1 MCTVQWGKRS
11 VVLMRTIC
19 IAAAQVVVLP
29 SSAVVPQAGLLGVW
43 PLAGIFAAVTLVTTL
58 GANGVPFLAA
68 FITGD
73 ASGINGD
80 SLAAAVPGTVA
91 TFAILGA
98 SLICVHCAAFRIR

>member
-1 MCTVQWGKRS
+1 MRVG
-11 VVLMRTIC
+11 VV
-19 IAAAQVVVLP
+19 QVVVLP

-43 PLAGIFAAVTLVTTL
+43 PLAALFAAVTLVTTL

-73 ASGINGD
+73 ASGINGE
-80 SLAAAVPGTVA
+80 SLAGALPGTVA

-98 SLICVHCAAFRIR
+98 RPCSRRCVTILPSIAPHSSASDMHLR